1 MRYLGICDPVGSPD
15 RHVKRAR
22 AVRSAFLLD
31 KPFPVEPAKRV
42 GQGPFVHWAVRIA
55 VMPRKE
61 PWRVRVVI
69 RFPLCVRSNQ
79 CLEALMVGDIRIDRV
94 LLFAPPHMHKLAV
107 RSVGPELVGPHFR
120 ISNVRKPVLVSN
132 SS

>member
-31 KPFPVEPAKRV
+31 KPLPVEPAKRV

-55 VMPRKE
+55 VMAWEKPRRIWVLMRL
-61 PWRVRVVI
+61 PLFVR
-69 RFPLCVRSNQ
+69 LDQ
-79 CLEALMVGDIRIDRV
+79 GL
-94 LLFAPPHMHKLAV
+94 
-107 RSVGPELVGPHFR
+107 
-120 ISNVRKPVLVSN
+120 
-132 SS
+132 